1 MLYGRAQ
8 KEDNP
13 HLLIQRYPVPPHG
26 DGQKCAA
33 AGDIPWV
40 AHIQQ
45 YELPSSE
52 LPHETYSTCI
62 VFGTLIVEVLCV
74 PVIK

>member
-8 KEDNP
+8 KEDTP

-33 AGDIPWV
+33 AEDIPQA
-40 AHIQQ
+40 AHVQLH
-45 YELPSSE
+45 ELPSSE
-52 LPHETYSTCI
+52 LPDETHIT
-62 VFGTLIVEVLCV
+62 
-74 PVIK
+74 